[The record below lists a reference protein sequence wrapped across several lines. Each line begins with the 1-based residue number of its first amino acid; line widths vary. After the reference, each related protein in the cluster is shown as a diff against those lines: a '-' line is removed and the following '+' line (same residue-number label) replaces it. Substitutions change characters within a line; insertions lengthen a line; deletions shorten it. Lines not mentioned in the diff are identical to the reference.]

1 MEEKERR
8 LKIKKIKKYNEIV
21 SEEQRKTVLN
31 TALMASAA
39 VVGVLAA
46 VSGIVPPDFNDQ
58 TLNTLYGGFSIV
70 SSGAGI
76 GGSMYFLKKLM
87 ESINK
92 KTLYEK
98 EIDDL
103 NMELDF
109 DEEDKSRGAK

>member
-8 LKIKKIKKYNEIV
+8 IKIKKVEKYNEIV

-39 VVGVLAA
+39 VVGVLGV

-58 TLNTLYGGFSIV
+58 TLNTLYGGFNIV
-70 SSGAGI
+70 ASGAGI
-76 GGSMYFLKKLM
+76 GGASYFLSRLM
-87 ESINK
+87 KSISK

-103 NMELDF
+103 NMELDL
-109 DEEDKSRGAK
+109 DEEEKSRGVK

>member
-8 LKIKKIKKYNEIV
+8 LKIKKIEKYNEIV

-70 SSGAGI
+70 SSGVGI

-92 KTLYEK
+92 KTLYQK
-98 EIDDL
+98 GADDMR
-103 NMELDF
+103 MELDL
-109 DEEDKSRGAK
+109 DEEEKSRGVK